1 MECNEESMAAAT
13 RYKFRDGFEELLK
26 AQPESTD
33 VDVLISEV
41 AKILVA
47 LCVATEVPKLA
58 FLDCVEDM
66 YEDAHQAK
74 ITASLLFGG
83 VKNLPD
89 A

>member
-41 AKILVA
+41 A
-47 LCVATEVPKLA
+47 TEVPKLA